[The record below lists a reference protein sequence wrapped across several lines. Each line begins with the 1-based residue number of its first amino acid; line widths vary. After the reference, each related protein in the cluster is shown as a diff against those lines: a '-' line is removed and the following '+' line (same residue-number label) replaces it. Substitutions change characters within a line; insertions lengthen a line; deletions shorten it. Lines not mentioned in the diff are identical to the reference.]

1 METVIA
7 QDEHLP
13 EDTIREF
20 GVDII
25 SGLHHIHE
33 LGILFC
39 DLTPRKVRP
48 QYNGCFVVVFVAYGL
63 YLSKQEDWVHF
74 QFVLLLLN
82 THL

>member
-48 QYNGCFVVVFVAYGL
+48 
-63 YLSKQEDWVHF
+63 SIMD
-74 QFVLLLLN
+74 VLLLFLWLMDYIYPN
-82 THL
+82 RRTGYISNLYYSC